1 MTEPKAEPKAEP
13 TAEGVEVVRED
24 RAFARMELT
33 YTLTEDD
40 FIACEEFHAGSTHAN
55 WARVLEDG
63 FRIVVLLLAAAF
75 VGWQIYELTPA
86 FLYWSLAAVLVLPA
100 GYLALVWWVR
110 RRLARREAPHD
121 VRRTEA
127 GLLAQKL
134 EISPLGVRLDSELMT
149 AWFDWRIVGQ
159 LGLGTDHLFLYA
171 PGATFILPKRAF
183 RDDFE
188 FKLFLSTVRQYRED
202 ARHLSEQAPVP
213 PPSRDVTRPEPAREG
228 ASSAEKLKKTEQP

>member
-1 MTEPKAEPKAEP
+1 MSEPN
-13 TAEGVEVVRED
+13 AEGVEVVREEHS
-24 RAFARMELT
+24 FARMELT

-40 FIACEEFHAGSTHAN
+40 FIACEKFHAGSTHATG
-55 WARVLEDG
+55 ARVLEDG
-63 FRIVVLLLAAAF
+63 LRIVALLAVAEA
-75 VGWQIYELTPA
+75 VGWALLDLTQA
-86 FLYWSLAAVLVLPA
+86 FLWWSLVAVLVLPT
-100 GYLALVWWVR
+100 GYLALAWWLR
-110 RRLARREAPHD
+110 RRLARHQAPHD

-159 LGLGTDHLFLYA
+159 LGVGAEHLFIYA

-188 FKLFLSTVRQYRED
+188 FKLFLTTVRQYREE
-202 ARHLSEQAPVP
+202 AQRPEKAPVP
-213 PPSRDVTRPEPAREG
+213 TPSKDITKA
-228 ASSAEKLKKTEQP
+228 